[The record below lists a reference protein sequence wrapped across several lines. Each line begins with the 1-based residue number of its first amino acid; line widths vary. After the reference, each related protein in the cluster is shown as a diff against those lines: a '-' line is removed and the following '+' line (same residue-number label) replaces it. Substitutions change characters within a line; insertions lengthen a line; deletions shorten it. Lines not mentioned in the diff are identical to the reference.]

1 MKASILRRFTS
12 SKLIPNRIIKLIERH
27 DLNIKYPEE
36 STIISISVDNLKG
49 KFEIKDYKEYIQ
61 RNLFFRGFYELREA
75 KILKKI
81 LNSGDVFVDIGA
93 NIGWYTVLAG
103 NIVGSQGKVIAFE
116 PGSNIFAHLNRNV
129 EINNFNNV
137 VTENFAISDS
147 NGEIVL
153 SGVNGK
159 NGGGA
164 SIVRNPD
171 NYAEKSKETVKMVTF
186 DNYVLN
192 HAIGQIKLL
201 KIDVEGAEMLVL
213 KGMFE
218 TLKEGKIENVL
229 IEIND
234 NHLIKLG
241 SSSKEIFELLVNAG
255 YAISMIKY
263 RPFNGYKLTP
273 AKNISGNIFGNFLC
287 TKISK

>member
-27 DLNIKYPEE
+27 DSNIKYPEE
-36 STIISISVDNLKG
+36 PTIISISVDNLKG

-93 NIGWYTVLAG
+93 NIGWYTVLVG
-103 NIVGSQGKVIAFE
+103 NIVGSEGKVIAFE

-137 VTENFAISDS
+137 VTENLAISDS

-164 SIVRNPD
+164 SIVRNSENYPD
-171 NYAEKSKETVKMVTF
+171 KSKETVKMVTF
-186 DNYVLN
+186 DNYIEN
-192 HAIGQIKLL
+192 HTIDHIKLL

-213 KGMFE
+213 KGMLN
-218 TLKEGKIENVL
+218 TLREGKIENLL
-229 IEIND
+229 IEVTND
-234 NHLIKLG
+234 HLIKLG
-241 SSSKEIFELLVNAG
+241 SSSKEVFELLAKTG
-255 YAISMIKY
+255 YAISRIEY
-263 RPFNGYKLTP
+263 LPFNNYKLTSI
-273 AKNISGNIFGNFLC
+273 KKLGENISGNFLC
-287 TKISK
+287 TRVSK